1 MFAGGDVGAGGIALQ
16 LSFPEMFEG
25 TSRVFIPTSGPAGR
39 GLVFQ
44 ALSLSCH
51 QTNEALRAQERESY
65 LLFMTPGA
73 GDRSWEKQVEL
84 IIGLVSASSPFW
96 QSWPP
101 CETYQKSN

>member
-1 MFAGGDVGAGGIALQ
+1 VFAGGDVGAGRIALQ

-25 TSRVFIPTSGPAGR
+25 TSRVFIPTSGPAVGSCFR
-39 GLVFQ
+39 
-44 ALSLSCH
+44 SCH
-51 QTNEALRAQERESY
+51 SAVTKQTRLSEPRRGRESY

-84 IIGLVSASSPFW
+84 IIGLVAASSPFW

-101 CETYQKSN
+101 CETYQRSN